1 MVIGGAG
8 GVSIGA
14 DCGWEGEM
22 LTFIRHVIEH
32 LVEIVGVAAVAAA
45 RDFDGRL
52 VVVKGHDPVRG
63 PQHVAARAAVL
74 GGPDD
79 AAPVAVLAELDG
91 PAAEP
96 SESVVCAV
104 LEDRAVGSH
113 GSGVE
118 GVSMRGGKLRL
129 WRLCLLVGLIEEL
142 AEQHRAVVGLGF
154 GGGFG

>member
-1 MVIGGAG
+1 MF
-8 GVSIGA
+8 
-14 DCGWEGEM
+14 
-22 LTFIRHVIEH
+22 TFVRHVIED
-32 LVEIVGVAAVAAA
+32 LVQAVRVAAVPAP

-52 VVVKGHDPVRG
+52 VVVEGHDPVRG

-74 GGPDD
+74 RGLDD

-96 SESVVCAV
+96 SESVVSAV

-118 GVSMRGGKLRL
+118 GISMRGGKLLL
-129 WRLCLLVGLIEEL
+129 WRFCLLIGLIEEL